1 MIPISIYNNDII
13 FLPALVKTFEKTP
26 QTNRKT
32 LDTAACRAQINDDTH
47 SSFVNNIFVDPDQSI
62 YRSLSGGN
70 KQNHEPQMQTNSST
84 FISLIGME
92 DWTYKSQIFFYTTE
106 NKQTNKHLLYI
117 AQTNNSTKSLK
128 TIQVWKTQ

>member
-1 MIPISIYNNDII
+1 MISFFFQRWLKHLKKKKNKKK
-13 FLPALVKTFEKTP
+13 KTH

-106 NKQTNKHLLYI
+106 KNKHLLYI

-128 TIQVWKTQ
+128 TIRVWKTQ

>member
-13 FLPALVKTFEKTP
+13 FLPALVKTFEKKKKN

-70 KQNHEPQMQTNSST
+70 KQNHEPQMQT
-84 FISLIGME
+84 
-92 DWTYKSQIFFYTTE
+92 
-106 NKQTNKHLLYI
+106 
-117 AQTNNSTKSLK
+117 
-128 TIQVWKTQ
+128 

>member
-1 MIPISIYNNDII
+1 MIS
-13 FLPALVKTFEKTP
+13 FFFQRWLKHLKEKKKN

-70 KQNHEPQMQTNSST
+70 KQNHEPQMQT
-84 FISLIGME
+84 
-92 DWTYKSQIFFYTTE
+92 
-106 NKQTNKHLLYI
+106 
-117 AQTNNSTKSLK
+117 
-128 TIQVWKTQ
+128 